1 MFLKVVFKGTRA
13 NGDRAMHFRMVESY
27 RQGNTVKHQNIYHLG
42 TLPELSEPEDI
53 RSLGK
58 RIDEIV
64 KEKVSGQK
72 YIFKASNNKVE
83 ELAQYFADQILSK
96 NKIDLNKTKDYEL
109 IDTDSV
115 TNHDAK
121 EVGSE
126 WLCNQ
131 TLNQLNLS
139 TVLEGA
145 GFTKEQIQLAY
156 TQIISRAVYPNSEL
170 ATSKWIKDNSAVC
183 EITGYPVDKITKDKL
198 YQSSLNL
205 YKIKEKLEHHLSL
218 KTNELFDIEDKI
230 IIYDLTNT
238 YFEGK
243 MKASELAQYGRSKE
257 KRSDAKL
264 IVLAVVV
271 NEYGFIKYSKIFD
284 GNIGDS
290 KSLEKIIDDLVKST
304 SHIVRKPIV
313 VLDAGIASED
323 NLQLLKSKGY
333 SYMCVSRSGM
343 SKYQIDQ
350 NSSPVKVSDNKGQPI
365 ELQKVSVPKSK
376 DTYLRVNSYAKAQK
390 EISMNEQ
397 FKKRF
402 ETGLEQIKESLSKK
416 SGIKTIEKVS
426 ERIGRQKQKYPSI
439 SKYYEI
445 NTTKDEQGEK
455 VIDITWRMIKQ
466 PANEGHYLLRTD
478 LDTHKEKVQ
487 WQIYNVIREVESTF
501 RVLKTDLD
509 LRPIYHKTDRS
520 TMAHLHLGILAYTLV
535 NTIRHQLKK
544 NGYNAQWKE
553 VVRVM
558 NTHKAVSTR
567 MEGPDNKIIIIRK
580 CTEPTK
586 EVQSIYDSL
595 GIQYK
600 PFKQKKF
607 VVPPK
612 ESFEISGPQNQLVKS
627 G

>member
-27 RQGNTVKHQNIYHLG
+27 RQGNTVRHQNIYHLG
-42 TLPELSEPEDI
+42 TLPELTEPEDI
-53 RSLGK
+53 RALGK

-64 KEKVSGQK
+64 KEKISGQK
-72 YIFKASNNKVE
+72 YIFQASKAKVE
-83 ELAQYFADQILSK
+83 ELAQYYAEQIISK
-96 NKIDLNKTKDYEL
+96 NKIDISKTKDYEL

-115 TNHDAK
+115 TNHDAR

-126 WLCNQ
+126 WLCNE
-131 TLNQLNLS
+131 TLNKLNLS
-139 TVLEGA
+139 SLLERA
-145 GFTKEQIQLAY
+145 GLNQEQIKLAY
-156 TQIISRAVYPNSEL
+156 TQIISRAVYPTSEL
-170 ATSKWIKDNSAVC
+170 ATSKWIKENSAVC
-183 EITGYPVDKITKDKL
+183 EITGYPIEKVTKDKL
-198 YQSSLNL
+198 YQSSLKL
-205 YKIKEKLEHHLSL
+205 YEIKEKLEHHLSL

-243 MKASELAQYGRSKE
+243 MKESEVAKYGRSKE
-257 KRSDAKL
+257 KRNDAKL

-271 NEYGFIKYSKIFD
+271 NEYGFIKYSKIFE
-284 GNIGDS
+284 GNISDS
-290 KSLEKIIDDLVKST
+290 KSLERIIEDLSKST
-304 SHIVRKPIV
+304 SHIDRKPTIV
-313 VLDAGIASED
+313 VDAGIASED

-333 SYMCVSRSGM
+333 SYMCVSRSGL
-343 SKYQIDQ
+343 SKYQIDT
-350 NSSPVKVSDNKGQPI
+350 NSSPVKISDNKGQPI
-365 ELQKVSVPKSK
+365 ELQKVNIAKSK
-376 DTYLRVNSYAKAQK
+376 DTYLKVNSYAKAQK

-402 ETGLEQIKESLSKK
+402 EMGLEQIKESLSKK
-416 SGIKTIEKVS
+416 SGIKTVEKVS

-445 NTTKDEQGEK
+445 NTTKDESGKK
-455 VIDITWRMIKQ
+455 VIDITWKMIKQ
-466 PANEGHYLLRTD
+466 PTTEGHYLLRTN
-478 LDTHKEKVQ
+478 LNTENEKVQ
-487 WQIYNVIREVESTF
+487 WQIYNVIREIESTF

-553 VVRVM
+553 ITRVM
-558 NTHKAVSTR
+558 NTQKAISTR

-586 EVQSIYDSL
+586 EVQNIYKIL
-595 GIQYK
+595 GINQK
-600 PFKQKKF
+600 PFKQRKF

-612 ESFEISGPQNQLVKS
+612 AKTQTEQSTISTS
-627 G
+627 